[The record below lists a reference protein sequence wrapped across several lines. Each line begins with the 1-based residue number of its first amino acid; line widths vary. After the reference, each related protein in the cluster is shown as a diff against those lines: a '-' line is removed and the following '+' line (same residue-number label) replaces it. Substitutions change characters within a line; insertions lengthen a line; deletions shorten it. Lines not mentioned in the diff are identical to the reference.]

1 LYLVLVIAA
10 LVAAFLLGL
19 FTPRN
24 RGWIAA
30 AGILVMPAVW
40 GLAVATG
47 AFDDDREGTAVLL
60 TLIFVVPVLVV
71 LWALAVGA
79 GSIVGGR
86 GKQRSDVANPS

>member
-1 LYLVLVIAA
+1 
-10 LVAAFLLGL
+10 
-19 FTPRN
+19 
-24 RGWIAA
+24 
-30 AGILVMPAVW
+30 
-40 GLAVATG
+40 VATG